1 MQSAIAKFSSMER
14 LIEASIRNSKPIE
27 HAKMN
32 GQMSKHYDLIQTLL
46 VRIKNEIGR
55 GITDE

>member
-14 LIEASIRNSKPIE
+14 LIEASIRNAKPIE
-27 HAKMN
+27 HAKLN
-32 GQMSKHYDLIQTLL
+32 GQVSKHYDLIQTLL

-55 GITDE
+55 GV